1 MLQSMKHRGPDST
14 GYALYRAPT
23 QDLVLRLPPAA
34 SPEADK
40 RLLREA
46 GRRAVTG

>member
-1 MLQSMKHRGPDST
+1 MGHL
-14 GYALYRAPT
+14 RAANYLHAFAT
-23 QDLVLRLPPAA
+23 HSQDLVLRLPPAA

-40 RLLREA
+40 RLLRDA

>member
-1 MLQSMKHRGPDST
+1 MGN
-14 GYALYRAPT
+14 ALAGGQGDPTHT